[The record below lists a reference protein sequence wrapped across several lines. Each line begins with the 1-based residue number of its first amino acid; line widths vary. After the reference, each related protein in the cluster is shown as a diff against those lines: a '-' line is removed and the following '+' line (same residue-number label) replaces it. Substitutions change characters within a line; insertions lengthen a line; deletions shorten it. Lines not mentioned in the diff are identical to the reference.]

1 MKEAL
6 RTDCKLGT
14 HTALLL
20 SEAFLALQT
29 YEEPAEYHP
38 VESREEDV
46 VQSSVDPSSG
56 SRDERGRLVFDDAP
70 DFRPTMTPKEVI
82 QAGSFGG

>member
-1 MKEAL
+1 MHK
-6 RTDCKLGT
+6 KLCT
-14 HTALLL
+14 FALLFDTL
-20 SEAFLALQT
+20 VDKRPVLQT

-38 VESREEDV
+38 VKSREEDV
-46 VQSSVDPSSG
+46 VQSSVDPSQG
-56 SRDERGRLVFDDAP
+56 TRDDRGRLMFDDAP

>member
-1 MKEAL
+1 MHK
-6 RTDCKLGT
+6 KLCT
-14 HTALLL
+14 FALLFDTL
-20 SEAFLALQT
+20 VDKRPVLQT

-46 VQSSVDPSSG
+46 VQSSVDPSQG
-56 SRDERGRLVFDDAP
+56 TRDDRGRLMFDDAP